1 VIGTLSG
8 GNQQKVILGKW
19 LNSSPDVFILDEPTR
34 GIDIGAK
41 VEIYKLLNELVQ
53 RGVTVIM
60 ISSEL
65 PEVLGMC
72 DRILVMCE
80 GEIVSNFERD
90 QAKKEAIMA
99 SATGNAA

>member
-1 VIGTLSG
+1 M
-8 GNQQKVILGKW
+8 
-19 LNSSPDVFILDEPTR
+19 FILDEPTR

-53 RGVTVIM
+53 QGVTVIM

-90 QAKKEAIMA
+90 DAKKEAIMA
-99 SATGNAA
+99 YATGSA